1 MFDFKVAKIILFFCF
16 QKQSGFFYVKHLYS
30 NIKFHKCMLLIVRN
44 IFVEAI
50 ARKKYGLKLSYDI
63 IVTAKPTKTLFLQN
77 KKEVYRYGN
86 NK

>member
-1 MFDFKVAKIILFFCF
+1 
-16 QKQSGFFYVKHLYS
+16 
-30 NIKFHKCMLLIVRN
+30 MLLIVRN
-44 IFVEAI
+44 IFVEVI